1 MAEREGGREEEREMG
16 GVGKRGWFK
25 KEKNYQDEEVLY
37 MELKRLSEV
46 FLIRVLYSKED
57 NV

>member
-25 KEKNYQDEEVLY
+25 KEKNH
-37 MELKRLSEV
+37 
-46 FLIRVLYSKED
+46 
-57 NV
+57 